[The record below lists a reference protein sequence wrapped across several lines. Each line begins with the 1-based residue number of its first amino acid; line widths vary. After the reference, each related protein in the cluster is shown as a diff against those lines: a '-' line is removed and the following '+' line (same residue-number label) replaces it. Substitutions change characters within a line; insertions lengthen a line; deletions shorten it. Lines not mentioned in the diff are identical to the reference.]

1 MSALSPLLHPD
12 SRTRR
17 GDTTSPKNPFRA
29 AKPDPAPL
37 SRIQMLK
44 EKFRFFSGRDPKG
57 RCSGRRKL
65 ATVGYRYDRA
75 RPGTRRLR
83 VGWSRAHAPALQR
96 SAWAASKRGHP
107 TLRAVLDRRPI
118 TLEGSGS
125 ARLLRTT
132 TRPARIQ
139 SARIQLT
146 SVSTSCCYRSA
157 TSGSGSLRRG
167 RPYTHRRL
175 NCLMVFW

>member
-132 TRPARIQ
+132 TPGKDSIRKD
-139 SARIQLT
+139 SAYLG
-146 SVSTSCCYRSA
+146 STSCCYRSA

-175 NCLMVFW
+175 NCLMFFW